1 VSSQQTH
8 LATLADPTGFLPDF
22 ATMSAF
28 GATQGGGV
36 ERQAGSAADHATR
49 AWFTNWLVERGFT
62 VREDAIGNIFGL
74 YELVPGAPYVLMGSH
89 LDSQPLA
96 GRFDGAYGVLA
107 AAHAAHAVVKASEEG
122 RVRPALNVAV
132 VDWFNEEGSRFAPS
146 MMGSSVAT
154 GKLALAEALAV
165 TDTAGITVA
174 EALGERP
181 VPVPGLEVASY
192 AEIHIEQG
200 RLLEEAQTTI
210 GLVHATWAASKYRIS
225 VNGAQAHTG
234 ATVMEDRRD
243 ALYGASLLVV
253 AVRELTEELP
263 AGALHSSV
271 SEMEVLPNSPVTLAR
286 QVNMN
291 LDLRS
296 ASEEVLARANEL
308 LAEKFEAIEA
318 KAKVSIE
325 RRLTHAWGLVDYP
338 SAGVELARESAAAL
352 GLSHTPIMTVAGH
365 DSTNMKDVVPTVM
378 LFVPSIQGVSH
389 NEAEDTTDADAVDG
403 VAMLGDVAARLVA
416 GELHEGGSYR
426 LA

>member
-1 VSSQQTH
+1 MSTQQST
-8 LATLADPTGFLPDF
+8 TPETIDPTGFLPDF
-22 ATMSAF
+22 VAMSAF
-28 GATQGGGV
+28 GATAGGGV
-36 ERQAGSAADHATR
+36 ERQAGSEADHATR
-49 AWFTNWLVERGFT
+49 AWFTAWLTERGFT

-107 AAHAAHAVVKASEEG
+107 AAHAAHAVVRASAEG
-122 RVRPALNVAV
+122 RVTPTLNVAV

-181 VPVPGLEVASY
+181 EPVPGLEVASY

-253 AVRELTEELP
+253 AVRELTELLP
-263 AGALHSSV
+263 EGALHSSV

-308 LAEKFEAIEA
+308 LAEKFEEIEA

-338 SAGVELARESAAAL
+338 AAGVELARDSAASL

-365 DSTNMKDVVPTVM
+365 DSTNLKDVVPTVM

-389 NEAEDTTDADAVDG
+389 NEAEDTRDADAVDG
-403 VAMLGDVAARLVA
+403 VAMLSDVAARLVG
-416 GELHEGGSYR
+416 GELYRGESYR
-426 LA
+426 LS